1 MAFDDFPEKQAD
13 LHEGIVVCAHS
24 GHFLVVCDEVTYR
37 CQLRGR
43 LKQGQR
49 LAQSV
54 VVVGDSVLIRV
65 LDREEGDAVSTGMIE
80 EILPRR
86 NKISRYAARRSG
98 GRIEQVL
105 MANLD
110 QVVAVQSLC
119 EPSPQAGFV
128 DRMLVAAESYGV
140 SGVLCLNKC
149 DLDPEA
155 AQDPYWDYYQ
165 NLDYTILRTSA
176 LTGRGLSA
184 LRNQL
189 KGRISLLLGAS
200 GVGKSSLLNRLQ
212 PGLQLKVK
220 EVGSK
225 SGLGRHTTE
234 RTELFKL
241 GFGGFI
247 ADSPG
252 IRGFDPWDIAPTALG
267 DYFPDWHKPSSRCRF
282 RTCLHRD
289 EPDCGV
295 KEEVA
300 RGIIPHRRY
309 EAYLALVRD
318 LENRQDR
325 PGGRLFR
332 K

>member
-1 MAFDDFPEKQAD
+1 LAFGDSPKNQSD
-13 LHEGIVVCAHS
+13 LHEGIVVRAHG
-24 GHFLVVCDEVTYR
+24 GHCLVVCDEVTYR

-49 LAQSV
+49 RTQSV
-54 VVVGDSVLIRV
+54 VVVGDSVRIKA
-65 LDREEGDAVSTGMIE
+65 LDHEGDEAISAGVIE
-80 EILPRR
+80 EVLPRR

-110 QVVAVQSLC
+110 QVVAVQSLR
-119 EPSPQAGFV
+119 EPAPQTGFV
-128 DRMLVAAESYGV
+128 DRLLVAAENYGV
-140 SGVLCLNKC
+140 AGVLCLNKC
-149 DLDPEA
+149 DLDPGA
-155 AQDPYWDYYQ
+155 ARDPHWDYYQ
-165 NLDYTILRTSA
+165 QLGYIILRTSA
-176 LTGRGLSA
+176 VTGRGLAS
-184 LRNQL
+184 LRTQL
-189 KGRISLLLGAS
+189 RDRISLLLGAS
-200 GVGKSSLLNRLQ
+200 GVGKSSLLNRLE
-212 PGLQLKVK
+212 PGLELKVR

-252 IRGFDPWDIAPTALG
+252 IRGFDPWDIAPISLG
-267 DYFPDWHKPSSRCRF
+267 DYFPDWQEPASRCRF

-295 KEEVA
+295 KEDVA
-300 RGIIPHRRY
+300 RGIIPPWRY
-309 EAYLALVRD
+309 EAYLALMRD
-318 LENRQDR
+318 LEDRQDR
-325 PGGRLFR
+325 PGGRLIR